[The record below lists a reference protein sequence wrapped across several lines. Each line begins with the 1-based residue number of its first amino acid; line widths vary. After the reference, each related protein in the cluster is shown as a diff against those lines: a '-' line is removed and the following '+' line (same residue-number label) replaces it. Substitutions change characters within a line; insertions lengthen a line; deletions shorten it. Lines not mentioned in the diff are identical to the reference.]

1 MRTKAVLLSFV
12 LAVTACAHSTGAHP
26 IDVHSVRVAIKG
38 RIDAAPND
46 AGPRAIISM
55 GKVTE
60 DSAIVY
66 TQSQNHSRLEE
77 TWVKG
82 PSGWTLQES
91 RRVATAQ

>member
-1 MRTKAVLLSFV
+1 MKAVLFSVV
-12 LAVTACAHSTGAHP
+12 LAVTACAHTAGPRP
-26 IDVHSVRVAIKG
+26 INVHSVRVAIKG
-38 RIDAAPND
+38 RIDAAPGD

-60 DSAIVY
+60 DSAVVY
-66 TQSQNHSRLEE
+66 TESQNHSRLEE

-91 RRVATAQ
+91 RHVATAQ